1 MIDKLD
7 QLRDFAAW
15 EHEYDPA
22 PDGKMHIA
30 AWAIA
35 EIEQL
40 RAKLEWMPSGPD
52 GIDCRN
58 ETIKLQDENV
68 KRLRAEIDDLRAR
81 VAMLEAEA
89 DENAGSAITAMPIQI
104 GDDLCYL
111 PVNAHGIVKM
121 ALMECSAEPVYIPP
135 MIDVSADI
143 HPDEIAGFE
152 RGAQSALNYVFNMG
166 PLYTAAKVPHK

>member
-1 MIDKLD
+1 MTVITESKPIAHE
-7 QLRDFAAW
+7 LRDIARWFIHRATSEAEPETKQSNTNDAWTCNKAA
-15 EHEYDPA
+15 D
-22 PDGKMHIA
+22 
-30 AWAIA
+30 
-35 EIEQL
+35 
-40 RAKLEWMPSGPD
+40 
-52 GIDCRN
+52 
-58 ETIKLQDENV
+58 
-68 KRLRAEIDDLRAR
+68 EIDDLRAR
-81 VAMLEAEA
+81 VAVFEA

-166 PLYTAAKVPHK
+166 PLYTAAKGPHK

>member
-1 MIDKLD
+1 MTDKLD
-7 QLRDFAAW
+7 QLEAFYAW
-15 EHEYDPA
+15 ECVHNPA
-22 PDGKMHIA
+22 PENKYHISR
-30 AWAIA
+30 WAID
-35 EIEQL
+35 EI
-40 RAKLEWMPSGPD
+40 
-52 GIDCRN
+52 
-58 ETIKLQDENV
+58 

-121 ALMECSAEPVYIPP
+121 ALMECSAAPVYIPP

-166 PLYTAAKVPHK
+166 PLYTKAKVPHK

>member
-1 MIDKLD
+1 MTDITEQQAERTRLLHVAEDK
-7 QLRDFAAW
+7 
-15 EHEYDPA
+15 
-22 PDGKMHIA
+22 
-30 AWAIA
+30 
-35 EIEQL
+35 IEQ
-40 RAKLEWMPSGPD
+40 
-52 GIDCRN
+52 
-58 ETIKLQDENV
+58 
-68 KRLRAEIDDLRAR
+68 LRAEIDDLRAR
-81 VAMLEAEA
+81 VAVFEAKA

-166 PLYTAAKVPHK
+166 PLYTKAKVSHK